1 MSLITEIT
9 AATDRYNLH
18 SHTQFCDGH
27 APMET
32 MARAAS
38 DCGMLHYGFSPHSPI
53 CVESGANMSH
63 ENVNTYL
70 DEVNRLKSLP
80 VELPQLYAAMEI
92 DFISVDFGPHI
103 DMFQRMPLDYR
114 IGSVHFVPNQDG
126 ISVDCDGSAD
136 RFLRYLKDAFGGDL
150 RYVVEKY
157 FEQVLTMLERG
168 GFDMLGHFD
177 KIAQN
182 ASVADPGIEN
192 QPWYEALI
200 DDVVSHAKTAGVV
213 VEINTKYINDK
224 GRFFP
229 HDRWWQKL
237 KDAEMPIAVNS
248 DAHWPEK
255 VDEGRRQAYEKL
267 RQTGLHHKAADV
279 NGQSH

>member
-1 MSLITEIT
+1 M
-9 AATDRYNLH
+9 
-18 SHTQFCDGH
+18 
-27 APMET
+27 
-32 MARAAS
+32 
-38 DCGMLHYGFSPHSPI
+38 
-53 CVESGANMSH
+53 
-63 ENVNTYL
+63 
-70 DEVNRLKSLP
+70 
-80 VELPQLYAAMEI
+80 
-92 DFISVDFGPHI
+92 
-103 DMFQRMPLDYR
+103 
-114 IGSVHFVPNQDG
+114 
-126 ISVDCDGSAD
+126 DCDGSAD

-168 GFDMLGHFD
+168 GFDMLGHFE

-182 ASVADPGIEN
+182 ASVADPEIEN

-200 DDVVSHAKTAGVV
+200 DDVASHAKTAGVV

-255 VDEGRRQAYEKL
+255 VDEGRRQAFEKL
-267 RQTGLHHKAADV
+267 RQTGLHHNAADV

>member
-63 ENVNTYL
+63 ENVNAYL

-126 ISVDCDGSAD
+126 ISVDCVSA
-136 RFLRYLKDAFGGDL
+136 LSQGCL
-150 RYVVEKY
+150 
-157 FEQVLTMLERG
+157 
-168 GFDMLGHFD
+168 
-177 KIAQN
+177 
-182 ASVADPGIEN
+182 
-192 QPWYEALI
+192 W
-200 DDVVSHAKTAGVV
+200 
-213 VEINTKYINDK
+213 
-224 GRFFP
+224 
-229 HDRWWQKL
+229 
-237 KDAEMPIAVNS
+237 
-248 DAHWPEK
+248 
-255 VDEGRRQAYEKL
+255 RRSPL
-267 RQTGLHHKAADV
+267 CR
-279 NGQSH
+279 